1 MNIKQKF
8 LELTQRTYPH
18 ETENDLFHLLPDSLL
33 TDEFGNKYIQIGETN
48 TMFTCH
54 LDTARNPSNGQY
66 VNINHVIEGDIIKT
80 DGTTILGADDK
91 AGCVILLYMIE
102 NKVPGLYYFFLGEE
116 VGCIG
121 SKKLAE
127 KFKTNKLDYI
137 NKVVSFDR
145 KNLNSVITHQSSIRC
160 CSDKFAEA
168 LAEQLNICSKQVYDN
183 DIIFEYKPDWTG
195 ICTDSIQ
202 FLSIYPEC
210 TNISVGYYEE
220 HTVRERQDIKHL
232 DKLAKTCCLIDW
244 ESLPVERDFT
254 KKEYYSYGQ
263 SYQSHY
269 GSRWSEEDY
278 EYSNRSYSRYGSSY
292 NNYSTAL
299 KDEKKYF
306 IDRSFGSAYSSS
318 ITVENGS
325 NKVKAVNL
333 SYDRLNYEKSLIEE
347 LFYYLEVQ
355 YKALTWSGEKA
366 IVCYDNSHVFT
377 NVSRDELSEFLP
389 ELNFWEIEY
398 ERQIH
403 EDLWDSPDWMW

>member
-54 LDTARNPSNGQY
+54 LDTAKNPSNGQY

-116 VGCIG
+116 VGCVG

-183 DIIFEYKPDWTG
+183 DIIFEYKPDLTG

-220 HTVRERQDIKHL
+220 HTVRERQNIKHL

-244 ESLPVERDFT
+244 ETLPIEREP
-254 KKEYYSYGQ
+254 K
-263 SYQSHY
+263 
-269 GSRWSEEDY
+269 EDY
-278 EYSNRSYSRYGSSY
+278 SGYSSSIWDYYDNYYGFSKYSSKEE
-292 NNYSTAL
+292 N
-299 KDEKKYF
+299 KYF
-306 IDRSFGSAYSSS
+306 LDRSFGKIYSSS
-318 ITVENGS
+318 VKLTED
-325 NKVKAVNL
+325 NKVKSVDF
-333 SYDRLNYEKSLIEE
+333 SDERLNFETDLILE
-347 LFYYLEVQ
+347 LFFYLDVN
-355 YKALTWSGEKA
+355 YKALNWTGDKA
-366 IVCYDNSHVFT
+366 IICYDNSYDFT
-377 NVSRDELSEFLP
+377 ILTRDELSQFLP
-389 ELNFWEIEY
+389 ELNFWQHECEKQRY
-398 ERQIH
+398 EDFWDA
-403 EDLWDSPDWMW
+403 EDWLW